1 MNMCLSKWHGQ
12 SNLKRPFSV
21 LSPMLLLQEVT
32 PEVLLDGRGLRQVRT
47 SIFFFPTVYLL
58 LPSRYV
64 RVTSPSETM
73 QR

>member
-32 PEVLLDGRGLRQVRT
+32 PEVLLDGRGLRQVQT
-47 SIFFFPTVYLL
+47 SIFFFLQCIFSYPAGM
-58 LPSRYV
+58 SG
-64 RVTSPSETM
+64 
-73 QR
+73 